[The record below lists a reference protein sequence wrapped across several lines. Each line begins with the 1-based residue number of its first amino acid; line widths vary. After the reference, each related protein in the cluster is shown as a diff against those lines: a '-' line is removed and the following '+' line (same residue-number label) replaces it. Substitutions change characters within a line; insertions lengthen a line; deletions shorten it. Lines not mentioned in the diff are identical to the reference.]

1 MTRFILIL
9 LLFVFIFSVTLSAQD
24 VNRALTLAES
34 AQTLA
39 EQYRF
44 AEAEPLYKQAMEIF
58 ERNLPADDPNKAI
71 LFYDVGVFY
80 EDQGRYEEAEE
91 VYLKSLEIR
100 EKRFGIDNYDTV
112 QSLVSLG
119 ILYKDMGR
127 YIESDL
133 YYRKSLESKEV
144 QTDDY
149 VRAVVKN
156 NLALLLSEQFRY
168 DEALPLYNE
177 AIAIHEKNNNEVD
190 KVSPLHNRA
199 RLYRE
204 RGNQGD
210 YARAEVDQKLALAID
225 ERENGKDHPDTAI
238 SYNGLGVLYSEQPER
253 YREAEP
259 LLKQAITIYEKR
271 YGKSHPYTADMMNDL
286 AILYER
292 QGRFAEALPLC
303 NEAIAAFEKA
313 GIAAHVKQLWYKTR
327 ASLYK
332 HSNRPQEAVADLKT
346 AMNLSLEVRGQAS
359 GTEEQRAQ
367 AFSRYYDLFER
378 MVDWQH
384 ELGDMNKA
392 YEAMERS
399 RAQGLQDLIN
409 ATGIDLL
416 AKVPEKEK
424 QKLLKDVADAQA
436 AVAAAERNNQPDA
449 LKNAPKKLSDAL
461 AAQRNASPAFR
472 QILAE
477 GREPAALDTVLKE
490 LVAERTLT
498 LEYLIG
504 AGKSYLLVYGLD
516 TEPKLLP
523 LELNEQQ
530 AILFGVEKGPLTA
543 MKLETLLQKED
554 DGVLRL
560 IGDLHNVTATGIPNA
575 KTQDKLSALWMVLVP
590 DEQIRAKIIERRALD
605 KLLIL
610 PDGGLAKFPFE
621 ALVVQPDAE
630 NPRYLL
636 DLGPATVY
644 APSASMYYHLKNH
657 KTEAVKPHVLT
668 LGNPD
673 YKRYEDSRPS
683 FTLLAETNTRGFR
696 WVSLPKTQ
704 NETLWIKESCDEY
717 GIPVIRFDDDE
728 STEGNVWKNVSG
740 KTIVHLAC
748 HGATADEK
756 GNPIIPLLALT
767 VGDPNDLKDN
777 GDLNIKE
784 MFELELS
791 VCELAIL
798 SACQTN
804 LGPNQRGE
812 GTWSMGRG
820 MMASGAK
827 RVVTSNW
834 SVDDESTSVL
844 IYSFVN
850 AIHDVEEPNHALAL
864 RRARGE
870 VRSGKDLNGNDHPK
884 WKHPFYWAPFILM
897 GAN

>member
-1 MTRFILIL
+1 MARFIL
-9 LLFVFIFSVTLSAQD
+9 LLFVLAFPVALSAQD

-58 ERNLPADDPNKAI
+58 ERNRPGDDSDKAI
-71 LFYDVGVFY
+71 LLYNMGVFY
-80 EDQGRYEEAEE
+80 EDQGRYKEAEGY
-91 VYLKSLEIR
+91 YLRALEIR

-127 YIESDL
+127 YIESEPMYKEAL
-133 YYRKSLESKEV
+133 KSKEV
-144 QTDDY
+144 QTDDF

-168 DEALPLYNE
+168 DEAEPLYNE

-204 RGNQGD
+204 QGR
-210 YARAEVDQKLALAID
+210 YVEAERDQNLALSID
-225 ERENGKDHPDTAI
+225 ERINGKDHDGTAI

-259 LLKQAITIYEKR
+259 LLKKAITIYEKH

-292 QGRFAEALPLC
+292 QGRFDEALPLC

-332 HSNRPQEAVADLKT
+332 HSNRHQEAVADLKT

-359 GTEEQRAQ
+359 GTDEQRAQ

-384 ELGDMNKA
+384 ELGDMNEA

-416 AKVPEKEK
+416 AKVPEAKK
-424 QKLLKDVADAQA
+424 QKLIKDVADAQTA
-436 AVAAAERNNQPDA
+436 LAAATERNDQQDVLSSA
-449 LKNAPKKLSDAL
+449 QKKLSDAL

-472 QILAE
+472 QMLAE
-477 GREPAALDTVLKE
+477 GREPVALDTVLKE
-490 LVAERTLT
+490 LVAEKTLA

-516 TEPKLLP
+516 TEPRLLP

-530 AILFGVEKGPLTA
+530 AELFGVEKGPLTA
-543 MKLETLLQKED
+543 KKLETLLQKKD

-560 IGDLHNVTATGIPNA
+560 IGEGHNVTATGIPNA
-575 KTQDKLSALWMVLVP
+575 KTQDKLAALWMVLVP
-590 DEQIRAKIIERRALD
+590 DEQIRAKILDPRAVS

-621 ALVVQPDAE
+621 ALVVQPDAV
-630 NPRYLL
+630 NPQYLL

-644 APSASMYYHLKNH
+644 APSASMYYYLKNH
-657 KTEAVKPHVLT
+657 KTEAIKPQVLT

-673 YKRYEDSRPS
+673 YERYKDFRPS
-683 FTLLAETNTRGFR
+683 VTLLAETNTRGLI
-696 WVSLPKTQ
+696 WTPLLNTK
-704 NETLWIKESCDEY
+704 NETQWIEDSCKSHD
-717 GIPVIRFDDDE
+717 IPVIRFDSAE

-748 HGATADEK
+748 HGTTADEK

-767 VGDPNDLKDN
+767 VGDPNNLKDN
-777 GDLNIKE
+777 GDLDIKE

-834 SVDDESTSVL
+834 SVDDKSTSNL
-844 IYSFVN
+844 IFWFVKEMN
-850 AIHDVEEPNHALAL
+850 EADAPDHAAAL
-864 RRARGE
+864 RQAKREIRL
-870 VRSGKDLNGNDHPK
+870 DQGNPT
-884 WKHPFYWAPFILM
+884 WKHPYFWAPFILI